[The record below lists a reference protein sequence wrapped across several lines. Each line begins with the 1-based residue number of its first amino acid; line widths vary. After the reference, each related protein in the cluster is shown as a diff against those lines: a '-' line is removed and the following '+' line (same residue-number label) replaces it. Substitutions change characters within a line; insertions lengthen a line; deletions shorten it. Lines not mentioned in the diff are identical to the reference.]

1 MKQATAGIVAA
12 GSIAALAYYQ
22 GDVTSA
28 LYQVEETD
36 SIRTEYDNHI
46 AEYGK
51 SYGTKEE
58 YEFRLAIFRENFIK
72 IQEHNQKNTDDA
84 VWGVNHMIDWTPQ
97 EYKRILGFKNKTES
111 AAPEEF
117 LKEHHRP
124 HHERHHRPHH
134 EGPHHE
140 RPHHGHHGHRKL
152 EEAPTSIDWRTEG
165 AVTPVKNQGQCGS
178 CWAFSTTGA
187 LEGAYFMANKELK
200 SFSEQQLVDCSSS
213 FGNQGCNGGLMDD
226 AFKYVESHK
235 IELESEYPYTGRDGK
250 CHEEGG
256 VAEIKSF
263 MDVTPKSPTALADAL
278 AKGPVSIAVDA
289 GGLAWQFYFGGIM
302 KHFCG
307 TSLDHGVLLVGYG
320 TEGSEDYWIVKNSWG
335 ASWGE
340 KGYVRIFRDMEKN
353 DAGVCGL
360 QLQPSQ
366 PAF

>member
-1 MKQATAGIVAA
+1 MKQATAGIFAA

-22 GDVTSA
+22 GDLSSA
-28 LYQVEETD
+28 LYQVGENDT
-36 SIRTEYDNHI
+36 IRTEFDSHI

-58 YEFRLAIFRENFIK
+58 YEFRLAIFRDNYIK

-84 VWGVNHMIDWTPQ
+84 VWGVNHMIDWTPK
-97 EYKRILGFKNKTES
+97 EYKRMLGFKNES
-111 AAPEEF
+111 
-117 LKEHHRP
+117 KHHRGHHGRHGHHQGP
-124 HHERHHRPHH
+124 KHHERHHEHH
-134 EGPHHE
+134 QPRH
-140 RPHHGHHGHRKL
+140 L
-152 EEAPTSIDWRTEG
+152 EALEDLPTSVDWRSQG

-200 SFSEQQLVDCSSS
+200 SFSEQQLVDCSGSY
-213 FGNQGCNGGLMDD
+213 GNQGCNGGLMDD
-226 AFKYVESHK
+226 AFKYVEAHK
-235 IELESEYPYTGRDGK
+235 IELESAYPYTGRDGK

-263 MDVTPKSPTALADAL
+263 MDVTPKSPQALAEAL
-278 AKGPVSIAVDA
+278 TKGPVSIAVDA

-340 KGYVRIFRDMEKN
+340 KGYLRIYRDMTKN
-353 DAGVCGL
+353 DAGICGL